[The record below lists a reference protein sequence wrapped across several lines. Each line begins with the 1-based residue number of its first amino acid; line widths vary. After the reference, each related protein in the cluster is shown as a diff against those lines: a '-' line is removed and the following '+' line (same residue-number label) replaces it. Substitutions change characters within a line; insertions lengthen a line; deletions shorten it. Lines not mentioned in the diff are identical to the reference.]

1 MNISEFIDVA
11 LAWFGKADA
20 KLAALPDSST
30 AQVKIAGL
38 ESANAN
44 LTSQLSAVEADLSTA
59 KQTIGTLSASN
70 EKLIADL
77 AYAEKIINDP
87 KGEIAKRAA
96 VMANEIAA
104 RQGVP
109 PVVEQAPKD
118 VPVTTQ
124 TKTEAKG
131 FDAVVASIQAQINKL
146 SK

>member
-59 KQTIGTLSASN
+59 KASIKTLSESN
-70 EKLIADL
+70 EKLTTDL
-77 AYAEKIINDP
+77 AAAQATIADP

-109 PVVEQAPKD
+109 PVVEQKPSAAGTKSESD
-118 VPVTTQ
+118 MTWTEKALAARQTT
-124 TKTEAKG
+124 K
-131 FDAVVASIQAQINKL
+131 
-146 SK
+146 